1 MKQIKANQKI
11 MKKVFFLLSA
21 LFLLNG
27 CAESVALLGSSVGG
41 ASSGKILQSSLSS
54 TLSYGV
60 KHKTGKT
67 PIGHML
73 EYAKE
78 INPENKKE
86 KCISFIESTRSE
98 FCTIAKKQISIT
110 NNSVKK
116 KVLEISKKH
125 SKNDKMKEVILDAK
139 KELKDIYQF
148 KKSPRELAI
157 VFQSKMKNR
166 E

>member
-1 MKQIKANQKI
+1 
-11 MKKVFFLLSA
+11 MKKVFFLLTA
-21 LFLLNG
+21 LVFLNG

-41 ASSGKILQSSLSS
+41 ASSGRALQSSLSS

-73 EYAKE
+73 DYAKE
-78 INPENKKE
+78 INPEKKRE
-86 KCISFIESTRSE
+86 TCISFIESTRSE
-98 FCTIAKKQISIT
+98 FCTIAKKQMSIT
-110 NNSVKK
+110 KNAVKK
-116 KVLEISKKH
+116 KVFEVSKKH
-125 SKNDKMKEVILDAK
+125 TNTDKIKEVILDTK
-139 KELKDIYQF
+139 KELKDVYQF

-157 VFQSKMKNR
+157 VFQSKMKNM

>member
-1 MKQIKANQKI
+1 
-11 MKKVFFLLSA
+11 MKKVFFLLTA
-21 LFLLNG
+21 LVFLNG

-41 ASSGKILQSSLSS
+41 ASSGRALQSSLSS

-67 PIGHML
+67 PIGHVL
-73 EYAKE
+73 DYAKE
-78 INPENKKE
+78 INPEKKRE
-86 KCISFIESTRSE
+86 TCVSFIESTRSE
-98 FCTIAKKQISIT
+98 FCTIAKKQISLT

-116 KVLEISKKH
+116 KVFEISEKH
-125 SKNDKMKEVILDAK
+125 TNTDKLKEVILDTK
-139 KELKDIYQF
+139 KEFKDVYQF